1 MNSIDLD
8 MIQRAAA
15 YLEKYKP
22 NHEHEWSMEQ
32 VNEWATILACFKT
45 TAERVSRNV
54 QIEVTS

>member
-1 MNSIDLD
+1 MNSIDLH

-22 NHEHEWSMEQ
+22 NHTHEWSMDQ

-45 TAERVSRNV
+45 TADRVASSV
-54 QIEVTS
+54 QIEVTA

>member
-1 MNSIDLD
+1 

-22 NHEHEWSMEQ
+22 NHEHEWSMDQ

-45 TAERVSRNV
+45 TADRVASTV
-54 QIEVTS
+54 QIEVTA